1 MQSKYGIKK
10 CAFFFFLFLLLSA
23 HGEPFSFSVY
33 FLSCLW
39 CSELS
44 IVQASSSVER
54 IGLLFKKYC

>member
-10 CAFFFFLFLLLSA
+10 CADFFFLLSA
-23 HGEPFSFSVY
+23 QGGPFSFSVY
-33 FLSCLW
+33 FLNCLW